1 MKKLIESDTGSY
13 KRIQLEEL
21 QDVYNKNNIS

>member
-13 KRIQLEEL
+13 KQIQLEEL
-21 QDVYNKNNIS
+21 QDVFNKNYIS